1 MKKQLEEWKKQY
13 DHVEVTDNDL
23 DQAIEAGV
31 QKAEK
36 QQRLKRWGIAPFVT
50 AAIIFISFITV
61 INASPAFAAQVAK
74 FPGLERFIELV
85 QFDKGHQAAIES
97 DYFQVIDKT
106 VTKGDLM
113 LTLDGVIRDQN
124 GIVLFY
130 TVTSEKELDNVR
142 LEESTMTNAKG
153 EEMKQYAQ
161 LYNPP
166 VKDGDTYSQTIE
178 FFTEE
183 PIPFDDFTLTTEVVG
198 VETLDNDVGNQ
209 LREKVS
215 IDFHAENTKEAIDYQ
230 VDETVTV
237 KGQKIHINSV
247 TIQPLRTSINLYADP
262 ENDMRIFSFDDIA
275 LVDENGEEW
284 SGIQN
289 GMTASGTI
297 EDENY
302 EVFLQSNYFEQPE
315 SLVLTFSKIQA
326 VDRDKD
332 YLRFDLKNEQILHD
346 PNDKFYDMEYGNGW
360 LSVTM
365 DRMEGYYMNPF
376 GDILDLDG
384 NKIEQTR
391 SNSSHIENDASSTF
405 KQSIQTNEPIIDVK
419 LSSYPNWIEEKV
431 EIPLK

>member
-13 DHVEVTDNDL
+13 DHVEVTENDL

-31 QKAEK
+31 QKAE
-36 QQRLKRWGIAPFVT
+36 QQRRLKRWGIAPVVA
-50 AAIIFISFITV
+50 AAIILLSFITI
-61 INASPAFAAQVAK
+61 INASPTFAAQVAK
-74 FPGLERFIELV
+74 FPGMEKFIELV
-85 QFDKGHQAAIES
+85 QFDKGQKAAIEN
-97 DYFQVIDKT
+97 DYFQIIDKS
-106 VTKGDLM
+106 VTKGDLT
-113 LTLDGVIRDQN
+113 LTIDSVIRDEH
-124 GIVLFY
+124 GLVLFY
-130 TVTSEKELDNVR
+130 TVSSEKELNRIR
-142 LEESTMTNAKG
+142 LEESMITNDQG
-153 EEMKQYAQ
+153 EDLGYQSVSSRDEAQ
-161 LYNPP
+161 GTVEY
-166 VKDGDTYSQTIE
+166 Y
-178 FFTEE
+178 TEE
-183 PIPFDDFTLTTEVVG
+183 PIPFDDFTFTAEVVG
-198 VETLDNDVGNQ
+198 VETLDNGVGNQ
-209 LREKVS
+209 LRETIS
-215 IDFHAENTKEAIDYQ
+215 IDFHAENTKEAIHYQ

-237 KGQKIHINSV
+237 EGQKIHINSV

-326 VDRDKD
+326 VDRNKD
-332 YLRFDLKNEQILHD
+332 YFRFDLKNEQILHD
-346 PNDKFYDMEYGNGW
+346 PNNKFYDMEYRNGW

-365 DRMEGYYMNPF
+365 DSMEDYYMNPF
-376 GDILDLDG
+376 GDIFDLDG
-384 NKIEQTR
+384 NKMEQTR
-391 SNSSHIENDASSTF
+391 SNYGHTLNNESRTF
-405 KQSIQTNEPIIDVK
+405 KQAIQTNESIIDVK